1 MKFDFLIFD
10 LDGTLVDSQK
20 DLASA
25 LNLTRKD
32 YGLKPLSVDEVRSY
46 VGNGLKVLVQKAIP
60 EIDESLVLAAV
71 DKLNDHYAH
80 CYLDE
85 TVPYRGICEML
96 DTLKNA
102 KKAILTNKPERFSK
116 GIVKKMNWDEHFLE
130 IYGGDSL
137 GGIRKPDPKILFEVM
152 KKLGAEPAR
161 TIMIGDGINDVKV
174 AKAGGVASLAVFY
187 GFSERAAVESFNA
200 DWTAETPCDIVK
212 IILADK

>member
-32 YGLKPLSVDEVRSY
+32 YCLKPLSVDEVRSY

-60 EIDESLVLAAV
+60 EIDENLVLEAV
-71 DKLNDHYAH
+71 EKLNDHYAD

-85 TVPYRGICEML
+85 TVPYQGICEML
-96 DTLKNA
+96 ETLKNA
-102 KKAILTNKPERFSK
+102 KKAILTNKPERFSR
-116 GIVKKMNWDEHFLE
+116 GIVKKMGWDGHFLE
-130 IYGGDSL
+130 IYGGDSME
-137 GGIRKPDPKILFEVM
+137 GIRKPDPRVLFEVM
-152 KKLGAEPAR
+152 KKIGADPKR

-174 AKAGGVASLAVFY
+174 AKAGGIASLAVFY
-187 GFSERAAVESFNA
+187 GFSDKEAVDSFGA
-200 DWTAETPCDIVK
+200 DFTAQTPKDILK
-212 IILADK
+212 ILAD